1 MARFS
6 RVSSQQGGIMAS
18 KNARDIMTDSPAVA
32 TAETTARDAARMME
46 DNDCGSLPVVESRDS
61 MKLIGM
67 VTDRDLAL
75 RVLGRG
81 QDPNTPIREAMTKN
95 VSSVKQNDDLDAI
108 EHVMSGQQVRRVPVV
123 DDQGRVVGIVAQADL
138 ARELES
144 VGRKDFTRV
153 VEKISQPG

>member
-1 MARFS
+1 
-6 RVSSQQGGIMAS
+6 MAS

-75 RVLGRG
+75 RILGRG
-81 QDPNTPIREAMTKN
+81 QDPNTPVREAMTKN
-95 VSSVKQNDDLDAI
+95 VSSVKQNDDLDAV
-108 EHVMSGQQVRRVPVV
+108 EHVMSSQQVRRVPVV
-123 DDQGRVVGIVAQADL
+123 DDRGCVLGIIAQADL
-138 ARELES
+138 ARELDS
-144 VGRKDFTRV
+144 VGRKDFSRV
-153 VEKISQPG
+153 VEKISQP

>member
-1 MARFS
+1 MKA
-6 RVSSQQGGIMAS
+6 
-18 KNARDIMTDSPAVA
+18 NEIMTPTPA
-32 TAETTARDAARMME
+32 TCTPDTTARDAARMME
-46 DNDCGSLPVVESRDS
+46 DNDCGSLPVVENRDS
-61 MKLIGM
+61 LKLIGM

-75 RVLGRG
+75 RILGRG

-95 VSSVKQNDDLDAI
+95 VSSVKQNDDLDAV
-108 EHVMSGQQVRRVPVV
+108 ERVMSGQQVRRVPVV
-123 DDQGRVVGIVAQADL
+123 DGQGRVIGIVAQADL